1 LFFLATAVV
10 PRGLLKQIMVLDYYN
25 LREHPFGVTPDSK
38 YLFLSPTHREAL
50 ASVTYGIE
58 AGCGFVAL
66 IANPGLGKTTLLYH
80 AMNQLREKA

>member
-1 LFFLATAVV
+1 
-10 PRGLLKQIMVLDYYN
+10 MVLDYYN

-58 AGCGFVAL
+58 AGSS
-66 IANPGLGKTTLLYH
+66 H
-80 AMNQLREKA
+80 